1 MGEVISN
8 LKARFSVEDSDFK
21 KGLTENQ
28 KALNDLD
35 RQVWKNVEGF
45 KKMFTPLAL
54 LAGVGGALALLKK
67 SISEVEGPGDRFEAV
82 IGGGKEALFEFQRAL
97 GSMDFSNFFSNL
109 TEGFKRGKEFTEAL
123 DEMADK
129 AAYNDYKIAALT
141 RESSALQEIAKD
153 KTKELKI
160 RADAAEKI
168 LAIEEKIKDRKA
180 ELAKEEYD
188 IVKKQWE
195 GRNKME
201 ADEAVKLYETIDNL
215 SEDVKAKLDKAF
227 NWQIGLFGTKQGT
240 ENIVSG
246 QRGAGIL
253 AGIPQDVIKSYADY
267 LNLIEKGERDVLIKL
282 FTTAK
287 EFEEKISQA
296 QERYNG
302 IVAQTT
308 RLLAAEDKQLNTNL
322 ETLKKINM
330 EFVKRVSTSDIQF
343 PDLSQKGAKYD
354 LSGLNELKAS
364 YIPLVKELGDAEKQ
378 INGIIERA
386 AENML
391 IGFGKW
397 LGAFMIGMA
406 GFRDLRQMVGNAF
419 GDMLIQLGEV
429 AIATGVGLKAIKT
442 AFASMNPAV
451 AIAAGI
457 ALIAFG
463 TAIKSSISKIN
474 ADRAEAAEA
483 AEAASSGGKKFEY
496 DTRPPGWENTQHQ
509 FHIGGKVEL
518 VAYGKDLRGV
528 LDLEENRRNVV
539 T

>member
-8 LKARFSVEDSDFK
+8 LKARFSVENSDFR
-21 KGLTENQ
+21 KGLSENER
-28 KALNDLD
+28 ALNDLD
-35 RQVWKNVEGF
+35 RKVWKSVDAF
-45 KKMFTPLAL
+45 KAMFTPLAL
-54 LAGVGGALALLKK
+54 LAGVGGAFALLKK
-67 SISEVEGPGDRFEAV
+67 SINEVEGPADRFEAV

-97 GSMDFSNFFSNL
+97 GSMDFSNFFQNL
-109 TEGFKRGKEFTEAL
+109 AEGFERGKQFTEAL
-123 DEMADK
+123 DELADK
-129 AAYNDYKIAALT
+129 AAYNDYKIASLT
-141 RESSALQEIAKD
+141 RESNALQEIAKD
-153 KTKELKI
+153 KTKELKV

-180 ELAKEEYD
+180 ELANEEYD

-195 GRNKME
+195 SRNKME

-227 NWQIGLFGTKQGT
+227 DWQIGLFGTKQGT

-246 QRGAGIL
+246 QSAAGML

-267 LNLIEKGERDVLIKL
+267 LNLIDKGEKDVLIKL
-282 FTTAK
+282 FNSAK
-287 EFEEKISQA
+287 DFEEKISQA

-308 RLLAAEDKQLNTNL
+308 RLLPAEDKQLNKNL
-322 ETLKKINM
+322 QTTKQLNKERELDLI
-330 EFVKRVSTSDIQF
+330 KRASTSNIQL
-343 PDLSQKGAKYD
+343 PDFKYD
-354 LSGLNELKAS
+354 LSGLNELKQV
-364 YIPLVKELGDAEKQ
+364 YIPLVKELGEVEKQ

-391 IGFGKW
+391 VGFGEW
-397 LGAFMIGMA
+397 LGAFSVGMA

-419 GDMLIQLGEV
+419 GDMLIQLGTV
-429 AIATGVGLKAIKT
+429 AIEAGVGIKAIKT
-442 AFASMNPAV
+442 AFESMNPAV

-463 TAIKSSISKIN
+463 SAIKNSISKIN
-474 ADRAEAAEA
+474 ADRAEAAS
-483 AEAASSGGKKFEY
+483 ASGSGESNKFIY
-496 DTRPPGWENTQHQ
+496 DTRGTGSASVQPQT
-509 FHIGGKVEL
+509 IIITGKLKAEGSDL
-518 VAYGKDLRGV
+518 VYV
-528 LDLEENRRNVV
+528 FNQESMRRDIV